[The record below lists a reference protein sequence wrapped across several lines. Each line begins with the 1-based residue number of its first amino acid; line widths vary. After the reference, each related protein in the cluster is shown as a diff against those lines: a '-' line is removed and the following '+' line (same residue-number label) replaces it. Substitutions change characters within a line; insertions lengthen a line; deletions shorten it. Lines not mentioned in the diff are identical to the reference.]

1 MPDANRSKPAAG
13 RAANV
18 PPKATPPKSA
28 PPKPVAKVPA
38 KPAAS
43 EPVDPRVAIARQYMK
58 SAAADLAEKE
68 AELPRSRRTS
78 SATGGTQA
86 AFAFSISPATFLHVL
101 LSVITVTFCACA
113 WLWCFVLMMNYMTFD
128 AGRIIAMPTG
138 FVTAATLGYLSIC
151 YLGVIESTAAGHTEV
166 DILQGDWRD
175 WFWTLPMTLGMAA
188 VAAGIGWLLSLALP
202 ISVWLLIAL
211 CLFLLYP
218 VLQLSALETGSPL
231 APLSV
236 VVVRSITKHPFAW
249 LVLYGGSFAVMQ
261 GLFLVYRLAWVDPP
275 FATILVL
282 GPMVTVALFFY
293 AWLLGQLAH
302 LISTGKE
309 I

>member
-18 PPKATPPKSA
+18 PPKTG
-28 PPKPVAKVPA
+28 AKAPA
-38 KPAAS
+38 KPAS
-43 EPVDPRVAIARQYMK
+43 REPVDPRVALARQYMK
-58 SAAADLAEKE
+58 SAATDLAEKE
-68 AELPRSRRTS
+68 AELPRSRRAP
-78 SATGGTQA
+78 SATGGKQV
-86 AFAFSISPATFLHVL
+86 AFAFSVAPATFVHVL

-113 WLWCFVLMMNYMTFD
+113 MLWCFILMMNYMTFD

-138 FVTAATLGYLSIC
+138 FVTAATLSYLSIC

-166 DILQGDWRD
+166 DILHGDWRD

-188 VAAGIGWLLSLALP
+188 VAAGIGWLLSLVLP

-211 CLFLLYP
+211 SLFLLYP

-236 VVVRSITKHPFAW
+236 VVVRSISKHPFAW
-249 LVLYGGSFAVMQ
+249 LVLYGGSFAVIQ
-261 GLFLVYRLAWVDPP
+261 GQFLVYRLAWVDPP
-275 FATILVL
+275 FVTILVL
-282 GPMVTVALFFY
+282 GPLVTVALFFY

-309 I
+309 S